1 MRTKEGVWPCMYKIL
16 SRRISR
22 VFTGWA
28 YDWESAAAFSG
39 ARIIRVKN
47 EPWIHVQFI
56 QADIQK
62 SQLACN

>member
-1 MRTKEGVWPCMYKIL
+1 MRTKEGIWPCIYKIL

-28 YDWESAAAFSG
+28 YDWGSAAAFSG

-47 EPWIHVQFI
+47 EPWIHV
-56 QADIQK
+56 
-62 SQLACN
+62 